1 MSALCLAKHTQS
13 AFDGADKILT
23 SLSLAIGFS
32 VYLCAPAASAS
43 AGGALEHA
51 SGDACKLL
59 TAAQVS
65 TALGVQVDEG
75 AYIDATHPEFCIW
88 RERDKQPVMAQNVE
102 VHFMTARQFEAPKT
116 GPFAKG
122 SASGLGDEAYWSYT
136 AGVGFS
142 LSIKKG
148 SAYIRVQSRP
158 LPKGMARS
166 ADISA
171 LKAQR
176 DEKTKT
182 IERSIG
188 AEILKRL

>member
-1 MSALCLAKHTQS
+1 MERAAMQRRWTANLAWLSIGIGSSVYQS
-13 AFDGADKILT
+13 APAD
-23 SLSLAIGFS
+23 S
-32 VYLCAPAASAS
+32 AA
-43 AGGALEHA
+43 AGLEHA
-51 SGDACKLL
+51 KGDACKLL

-88 RERDKQPVMAQNVE
+88 RERGKHPMMAQNVE

-122 SASGLGDEAYWSYT
+122 SESGLGDEAYWSYT

-148 SAYIRVQSRP
+148 STYIRVQSRP
-158 LPKGMARS
+158 IPKGMARS
-166 ADISA
+166 PDAPA
-171 LKAQR
+171 LKAQG

-182 IERSIG
+182 VERAIG
-188 AEILKRL
+188 TEVLKTL